1 MKKKIGIA
9 VLVAAAV
16 LAVALFLVFRGAD
29 KPAQAN
35 ADEISLQIQL
45 DLKEDIGL
53 LLIDSDMDGAV
64 SSGGSSNAD
73 KTMLKKDDCIY
84 WPIERQNDENIPD
97 NVTLSLRF
105 TVVTEY
111 CEPNYE
117 NTYPSEYQIPM
128 DAITFPARFGDSYS
142 IRITGDKTNGYQ
154 AVLEQG

>member
-16 LAVALFLVFRGAD
+16 LAILILVYHGTHGS
-29 KPAQAN
+29 AQTN

-45 DLKEDIGL
+45 DLKENIGL
-53 LLIDSDMDGAV
+53 LLIDSDMDGSV

-117 NTYPSEYQIPM
+117 NTYPAEYQIPM
-128 DAITFPARFGDSYS
+128 EAITFPAEFGKSYS
-142 IRITGDKTNGYQ
+142 IRITGDKTNGYR
-154 AVLEQG
+154 AVLEHG

>member
-16 LAVALFLVFRGAD
+16 LAILILVYHGTHES
-29 KPAQAN
+29 AQTN

-45 DLKEDIGL
+45 DLKEDIGM
-53 LLIDSDMDGAV
+53 LLIDSDMDGSV

-117 NTYPSEYQIPM
+117 NTYPAEYQIPM
-128 DAITFPARFGDSYS
+128 DAITFPAKFGDSYS
-142 IRITGDKTNGYQ
+142 IRITGDKTNGYR
-154 AVLEQG
+154 AVLEHG

>member
-9 VLVAAAV
+9 VLAAAAV
-16 LAVALFLVFRGAD
+16 LAILILVYHGARE
-29 KPAQAN
+29 PAQTN
-35 ADEISLQIQL
+35 ADEISLQVQL

-53 LLIDSDMDGAV
+53 LLIDSDIDGNV

-73 KTMLKKDDCIY
+73 KTMLKKDDQIY
-84 WPIERQNDENIPD
+84 WPIERQNYENVPD
-97 NVTLSLRF
+97 TVELSLRF

-117 NTYPSEYQIPM
+117 NTYPEEYQIPM
-128 DAITFPARFGDSYS
+128 DAITFPAEFGKSYS

>member
-1 MKKKIGIA
+1 MKKGIGIT
-9 VLVAAAV
+9 VLVAAV
-16 LAVALFLVFRGAD
+16 LAVALFLVFHGAD
-29 KPAQAN
+29 KPAQTN

-53 LLIDSDMDGAV
+53 LLIDSDMDGSV

-84 WPIERQNDENIPD
+84 WPIERQNDKDVPD
-97 NVTLSLRF
+97 TVELSLRF

-117 NTYPSEYQIPM
+117 NTYPEEYQIPM
-128 DAITFPARFGDSYS
+128 EAITFPASFGASYS
-142 IRITGDKTNGYQ
+142 IRITGDKTSGYR

>member
-9 VLVAAAV
+9 AIVVAAV
-16 LAVALFLVFRGAD
+16 LAILILVYHGTQE
-29 KPAQAN
+29 PAQTN

-53 LLIDSDMDGAV
+53 LLIDSDIGGNV

-84 WPIERQNDENIPD
+84 WPIERQNYENVPD
-97 NVTLSLRF
+97 TVELSLRF

-117 NTYPSEYQIPM
+117 NTYPEEYQIPM
-128 DAITFPARFGDSYS
+128 DAITFPAKFGEAYS
-142 IRITGDKTNGYQ
+142 IRITGDKTNGCQ
-154 AVLEQG
+154 AALEQG

>member
-9 VLVAAAV
+9 VLIAAAV
-16 LAVALFLVFRGAD
+16 LALILVYHGTQE
-29 KPAQAN
+29 PSQTN

-53 LLIDSDMDGAV
+53 LLIDSDIDGNV

-73 KTMLKKDDCIY
+73 KTMLKKDDQIY
-84 WPIERQNDENIPD
+84 WPMERQNYEDVPD
-97 NVTLSLRF
+97 TVELSLRF

-117 NTYPSEYQIPM
+117 NIYPEEYQIPM
-128 DAITFPARFGDSYS
+128 DAITFPATFGGSYS
-142 IRITGDKTNGYQ
+142 IRITGDKANGYR

>member
-9 VLVAAAV
+9 AIVVAAV
-16 LAVALFLVFRGAD
+16 LAILILVYHGTRE
-29 KPAQAN
+29 PAQTN

-53 LLIDSDMDGAV
+53 LLIDSDIDGNV

-73 KTMLKKDDCIY
+73 KTMLKKDDQIY
-84 WPIERQNDENIPD
+84 WPIERQNYENVPD
-97 NVTLSLRF
+97 TVELSLRF

-117 NTYPSEYQIPM
+117 NTYPEEYQIPM
-128 DAITFPARFGDSYS
+128 EAITFPAKFGESYS

-154 AVLEQG
+154 AVLE

>member
-9 VLVAAAV
+9 AIVVAAV
-16 LAVALFLVFRGAD
+16 LAILILVYHGTQE
-29 KPAQAN
+29 PAQTN

-53 LLIDSDMDGAV
+53 LLIDSDIGGNV

-84 WPIERQNDENIPD
+84 WPIERQNYENVPD
-97 NVTLSLRF
+97 TVELSLRF

-117 NTYPSEYQIPM
+117 NTYPEEYQIPM
-128 DAITFPARFGDSYS
+128 DAITFPAKFGEAYS

-154 AVLEQG
+154 AALEQG

>member
-16 LAVALFLVFRGAD
+16 LAILILVYHGTHGSE
-29 KPAQAN
+29 QTN

-45 DLKEDIGL
+45 DLKENIGL
-53 LLIDSDMDGAV
+53 LLIDSDMDGSV

-105 TVVTEY
+105 TVITEY

-117 NTYPSEYQIPM
+117 NIYPSEYQIPM

>member
-9 VLVAAAV
+9 AIVAAAV
-16 LAVALFLVFRGAD
+16 LAVALFLVFHGAD
-29 KPAQAN
+29 KPAQTN

-45 DLKEDIGL
+45 DLKENIGL
-53 LLIDSDMDGAV
+53 LLSDSDIDGTV

-73 KTMLKKDDCIY
+73 KTMLKKDNQIY
-84 WPIERQNDENIPD
+84 WPIERQNYENLPD
-97 NVTLSLRF
+97 IVELSLRF
-105 TVVTEY
+105 AVVTEY

-117 NTYPSEYQIPM
+117 NTYPAKYQIPM

>member
-9 VLVAAAV
+9 AIVVAAV
-16 LAVALFLVFRGAD
+16 LAILILVYHGTRE
-29 KPAQAN
+29 PAQTN

-53 LLIDSDMDGAV
+53 LLIDSDVDGNV

-73 KTMLKKDDCIY
+73 KTMLKKDDQIY
-84 WPIERQNDENIPD
+84 WPIERQNYEGVPD
-97 NVTLSLRF
+97 TVELSLRF

-117 NTYPSEYQIPM
+117 NAYPAEYQIPM
-128 DAITFPARFGDSYS
+128 DAITFPANFGASYS
-142 IRITGDKTNGYQ
+142 IRITGDKTNGYR
-154 AVLEQG
+154 AVLEQP

>member
-16 LAVALFLVFRGAD
+16 LAVALFLVFHGAD
-29 KPAQAN
+29 KPAQTN

-73 KTMLKKDDCIY
+73 KTMLKKDDQIY
-84 WPIERQNDENIPD
+84 WPIERQNYEDVPD
-97 NVTLSLRF
+97 TVELSLRF

-117 NTYPSEYQIPM
+117 NTYPADYQIPM
-128 DAITFPARFGDSYS
+128 DVITFPASFGESYS
-142 IRITGDKTNGYQ
+142 IRITGDKTNGYR
-154 AVLEQG
+154 AVLEQP

>member
-73 KTMLKKDDCIY
+73 KTMLKKGDCIY

-105 TVVTEY
+105 TVITEY

-117 NTYPSEYQIPM
+117 NIRNSCAEERLLLCRSQLSGRSRKTPSKMGI
-128 DAITFPARFGDSYS
+128 D
-142 IRITGDKTNGYQ
+142 RIAPKRQ
-154 AVLEQG
+154 

>member
-16 LAVALFLVFRGAD
+16 LAILILVYHGTHGS
-29 KPAQAN
+29 AQTN

-45 DLKEDIGL
+45 DLKENIGL
-53 LLIDSDMDGAV
+53 LLIDSDMDGSV

-117 NTYPSEYQIPM
+117 NTYPAEYQIPM
-128 DAITFPARFGDSYS
+128 DAITFPAKFGDSYS
-142 IRITGDKTNGYQ
+142 IRITGDKTNGYR
-154 AVLEQG
+154 AVLEHG

>member
-9 VLVAAAV
+9 AIVAAAV
-16 LAVALFLVFRGAD
+16 LAILTSVYHGTREL
-29 KPAQAN
+29 AQTN

-53 LLIDSDMDGAV
+53 LLIDGDIDGNV

-84 WPIERQNDENIPD
+84 WPIERQNYENVPD
-97 NVTLSLRF
+97 TVELSLRF

-128 DAITFPARFGDSYS
+128 EAITFPAEFGKSYS

-154 AVLEQG
+154 AALEQG

>member
-9 VLVAAAV
+9 VLVSAAA
-16 LAVALFLVFRGAD
+16 LAILILVYHGTQE
-29 KPAQAN
+29 PAQTN

-53 LLIDSDMDGAV
+53 LLIDSNMDGAV

-117 NTYPSEYQIPM
+117 NTYPADYQIPM
-128 DAITFPARFGDSYS
+128 DVITFPASFGESYS

>member
-16 LAVALFLVFRGAD
+16 LAILILVYHGTHES
-29 KPAQAN
+29 AQTN
-35 ADEISLQIQL
+35 PDEISLQIQL

-53 LLIDSDMDGAV
+53 LLIDSDMDGSV

-117 NTYPSEYQIPM
+117 NTYPAEYQIPM
-128 DAITFPARFGDSYS
+128 DAITFPAKFGDSYS
-142 IRITGDKTNGYQ
+142 IRITGDKTNGYR
-154 AVLEQG
+154 AVLEHG

>member
-9 VLVAAAV
+9 AIVAAAV
-16 LAVALFLVFRGAD
+16 LAILILVYHGTRE
-29 KPAQAN
+29 PAQTN

-53 LLIDSDMDGAV
+53 LLIDSDIDGNV

-73 KTMLKKDDCIY
+73 KTMLKKDDQIY
-84 WPIERQNDENIPD
+84 WPIERQNYENVPD
-97 NVTLSLRF
+97 TVELSLRF

-117 NTYPSEYQIPM
+117 NTYPAEYQIPL
-128 DAITFPARFGDSYS
+128 DAITIPAKFGASYS
-142 IRITGDKTNGYQ
+142 IRITGDKANGYR

>member
-16 LAVALFLVFRGAD
+16 LAVALFLVFHGAD
-29 KPAQAN
+29 KPAQTN

-45 DLKEDIGL
+45 DLKEEIGL
-53 LLIDSDMDGAV
+53 LLIDSVMVGPV

-73 KTMLKKDDCIY
+73 KTMLKKDDFIY
-84 WPIERQNDENIPD
+84 WPIERQNDENSPD

-117 NTYPSEYQIPM
+117 NTYPAEYQIPM
-128 DAITFPARFGDSYS
+128 DAITFPAEFGKSYS
-142 IRITGDKTNGYQ
+142 IRITGDKANGYR
-154 AVLEQG
+154 AVLEHG

>member
-9 VLVAAAV
+9 AIVVAAV
-16 LAVALFLVFRGAD
+16 LAILILVYHGTRE
-29 KPAQAN
+29 PAQAN

-53 LLIDSDMDGAV
+53 LLIDSNMDGTVA
-64 SSGGSSNAD
+64 SGGSSNAD

-84 WPIERQNDENIPD
+84 WPIERQNDEDIPD
-97 NVTLSLRF
+97 SVTLSMRF

-117 NTYPSEYQIPM
+117 NAYPEEYQIPM
-128 DAITFPARFGDSYS
+128 DAITFPAKFGASYS
-142 IRITGDKTNGYQ
+142 IRIMGDKTNGYR